1 MDIEDEMQMLIEM
14 KRLCKLYIDT
24 RAELTPQHR
33 SENPVIINAIK
44 MLASVNQRISHFCSH
59 IIDEDMIEVGGIIK
73 RVRYCNICET
83 NFTS

>member
-1 MDIEDEMQMLIEM
+1 MDIEDEIKMLIEI

-24 RAELTPQHR
+24 KSELTPQHR

-44 MLASVNQRISHFCSH
+44 MLSSVNERISHFCSH
-59 IIDEDMIEVGGIIK
+59 VIDEDMVEVGGIIK
-73 RVRYCNICET
+73 RVRYCNICST